1 MKDTVMVT
9 GGSGFLGGHLVN
21 SLLND
26 GYEVVVFDLS
36 LPRPGS
42 EIDWLWGEKKAQ
54 LKFVRGNI
62 SDITAIYETVKKYNV
77 NRIVH
82 AAVINDLEILEK
94 RPLYTMKVNVEGTL
108 NVLEAA
114 RLFELSKVVF
124 TSSISVYAPRQYV
137 PMDER
142 HPVHLPDEGPTLLS
156 YSSSKLSAEAFALHY
171 WSTYGLDIVSL
182 RFSAIYGL
190 GMQYPMYV
198 KPMVEDA
205 VSGRETYFP
214 GGKEACRDYTYIKD
228 VVQGIKLALT
238 TETKHRIFNIATGQ
252 PLQTP
257 VDAARL
263 MQEIVP
269 SSKISIGDETN
280 PVEARTATT
289 RGILS
294 IDLAVKE
301 LGYQPR
307 YTLKE
312 GLCEYFE
319 DYRNYQA
326 AK

>member
-1 MKDTVMVT
+1 MKDTIMVT

-21 SLLND
+21 SLLDD
-26 GYEVVVFDLS
+26 GYKVVVFDLG

-42 EIDWLWGEKKAQ
+42 EIDWLWGEKKA
-54 LKFVRGNI
+54 LLTFVRGNI
-62 SDITAIYETVKKYNV
+62 SDITAVYEAIKKYEV
-77 NRIVH
+77 KRIVH

-114 RLFELSKVVF
+114 RLFELFKVVF
-124 TSSISVYAPRQYV
+124 TSSISVYAPRQYE

-171 WSTYGLDIVSL
+171 WSTYGLDVVSL

-190 GMQYPMYV
+190 GMQYPMYI

-205 VSGRETYFP
+205 VQARETYFP
-214 GGKEACRDYTYIKD
+214 AGKEACRDYTYIKD

-238 TETKHRIFNIATGQ
+238 TSTKNRIFNIATGQ

-257 VDAARL
+257 VNAAHL
-263 MQEIVP
+263 LQEIVP
-269 SSKISIGDETN
+269 SAQVSFGDDFN
-280 PVEARTATT
+280 PVEARTSTT

-294 IDLAVKE
+294 IDLATRE

-312 GLCEYFE
+312 GLHEYYE
-319 DYRNYQA
+319 DYRNYLA